1 MNILSLF
8 DGMSCGRLA
17 LDRLGIKV
25 DKYYASEIDKY
36 AIEVSSAN
44 YPDIIQIGDVC
55 DVKGED
61 YPDIDLVLAGSPCQG
76 FSFAGNQ
83 LAFDDP
89 RSALFFEFVRILK
102 EVKPKYFLLEN
113 VKMKKEFLDVIS
125 EQVGVEPILINSA
138 LVSAQNRLRYYWTNI
153 PGVEQPEDRG
163 IVLRDIL
170 ETEPDEKYDISEA
183 KVDRVLN
190 AKRGK
195 GYFYNEDSEK
205 IGTVIAGYHKEPTDG
220 SYIEQHKPVKHTERN
235 RRHLKMP
242 DEKSLCMT
250 ATMYKG
256 AGNNGMTLVPMKP
269 IKVGMAVEEVKV
281 RKHEVDLEKLQQLL
295 RKAKANVKK
304 TNKQIAEETDLPI
317 TKVEHWFRTD
327 SSFAIPSDDIWFKL
341 KEVLDIKD
349 DSFDAQIMEF
359 IYRDGVYESTQ
370 RVYSEEG
377 KSPTIT
383 ASNKEQLIETKPKR
397 VGTAVDIKG
406 HDSLKRVY
414 SEDGKSPTLT
424 TCQGGHREP
433 KVMVRALTEQ
443 RTEES
448 KRIRK
453 EHRQRTGKDWSPR
466 GGKEMVPRE
475 DGKMNTLTTSLTK
488 SHILEI
494 ERLPDGV
501 KGGALRGRQVSDDDS
516 WTQQLET
523 RDDDKSNALTTVQK
537 DSIVVSTKPNQIN
550 PSKKASGKQP
560 YMQDRVF
567 HEEGKSH
574 ALTASF
580 ADRTNVGTS
589 KKPNKAFD
597 ISREEL
603 KDNERQRRVYETNG
617 KSPTVLARS
626 DSPKITEDVE
636 NLHWRKLTPLECER
650 LQTVPDNYT
659 NHVSNT
665 QRYKMLGNGWTI
677 EVIAHILK
685 GII

>member
-1 MNILSLF
+1 
-8 DGMSCGRLA
+8 
-17 LDRLGIKV
+17 
-25 DKYYASEIDKY
+25 
-36 AIEVSSAN
+36 
-44 YPDIIQIGDVC
+44 
-55 DVKGED
+55 
-61 YPDIDLVLAGSPCQG
+61 
-76 FSFAGNQ
+76 
-83 LAFDDP
+83 
-89 RSALFFEFVRILK
+89 
-102 EVKPKYFLLEN
+102 
-113 VKMKKEFLDVIS
+113 
-125 EQVGVEPILINSA
+125 
-138 LVSAQNRLRYYWTNI
+138 
-153 PGVEQPEDRG
+153 
-163 IVLRDIL
+163 
-170 ETEPDEKYDISEA
+170 
-183 KVDRVLN
+183 
-190 AKRGK
+190 
-195 GYFYNEDSEK
+195 
-205 IGTVIAGYHKEPTDG
+205 
-220 SYIEQHKPVKHTERN
+220 
-235 RRHLKMP
+235 
-242 DEKSLCMT
+242 MT

-256 AGNNGMTLVPMKP
+256 AGNNGMTLVPMK
-269 IKVGMAVEEVKV
+269 
-281 RKHEVDLEKLQQLL
+281 
-295 RKAKANVKK
+295 
-304 TNKQIAEETDLPI
+304 
-317 TKVEHWFRTD
+317 
-327 SSFAIPSDDIWFKL
+327 
-341 KEVLDIKD
+341 
-349 DSFDAQIMEF
+349 
-359 IYRDGVYESTQ
+359 
-370 RVYSEEG
+370 
-377 KSPTIT
+377 
-383 ASNKEQLIETKPKR
+383 KPKR

-414 SEDGKSPTLT
+414 SEEGKSPTLT

-537 DSIVVSTKPNQIN
+537 DSVVVSTKPNQIN

>member
-36 AIEVSSAN
+36 AIQVSSAN

-125 EQVGVEPILINSA
+125 EHVGVEPILINSA

-183 KVDRVLN
+183 KIDRVLN

-195 GYFYNEDSEK
+195 GFFYNEDSEK

-220 SYIEQHKPVKHTERN
+220 SYIEQHKPKRVGQIKKGGQGDRVYSEDGKSITLSAQSGGTAGNGNMLVETKHKPVKHTERN

-256 AGNNGMTLVPMKP
+256 AGNNGMTLVPM
-269 IKVGMAVEEVKV
+269 
-281 RKHEVDLEKLQQLL
+281 Q
-295 RKAKANVKK
+295 
-304 TNKQIAEETDLPI
+304 
-317 TKVEHWFRTD
+317 
-327 SSFAIPSDDIWFKL
+327 
-341 KEVLDIKD
+341 
-349 DSFDAQIMEF
+349 
-359 IYRDGVYESTQ
+359 
-370 RVYSEEG
+370 
-377 KSPTIT
+377 
-383 ASNKEQLIETKPKR
+383 
-397 VGTAVDIKG
+397 
-406 HDSLKRVY
+406 
-414 SEDGKSPTLT
+414 
-424 TCQGGHREP
+424 
-433 KVMVRALTEQ
+433 VRALTEQ

-537 DSIVVSTKPNQIN
+537 DSVVV
-550 PSKKASGKQP
+550 
-560 YMQDRVF
+560 D
-567 HEEGKSH
+567 
-574 ALTASF
+574 
-580 ADRTNVGTS
+580 NV
-589 KKPNKAFD
+589 D
-597 ISREEL
+597 
-603 KDNERQRRVYETNG
+603 D
-617 KSPTVLARS
+617 
-626 DSPKITEDVE
+626 
-636 NLHWRKLTPLECER
+636 LHWRKLTPLECER

-659 NHVSNT
+659 DHVSNT

>member
-36 AIEVSSAN
+36 AIQVSSAN

-295 RKAKANVKK
+295 REAKANVKK

-589 KKPNKAFD
+589 VD
-597 ISREEL
+597 
-603 KDNERQRRVYETNG
+603 D
-617 KSPTVLARS
+617 
-626 DSPKITEDVE
+626 
-636 NLHWRKLTPLECER
+636 LHWRKLTPLECER